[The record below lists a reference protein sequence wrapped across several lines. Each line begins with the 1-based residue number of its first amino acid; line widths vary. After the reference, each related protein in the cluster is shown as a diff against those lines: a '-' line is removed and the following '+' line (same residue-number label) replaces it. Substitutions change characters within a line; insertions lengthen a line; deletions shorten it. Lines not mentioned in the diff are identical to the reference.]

1 MAAAVTPLQTL
12 SRRAGNYAP
21 KAAPSPALLGDLDA
35 AGEGTRSRRS
45 GSRAG
50 TARGGRAASLG
61 RQGQLPFEALGEMQ
75 VAGEQEVAGIQE
87 VAGSQEVAGIQ
98 EVPGDEQVLAR
109 ETVVIRRRT
118 LVVEKAGA
126 RPGETASGLRAGDRP
141 TLRRIVL
148 ADLDD
153 QGTRDANAVDVSSPA
168 ASQRAG
174 SLTCESVPAPKRDLP
189 IVLEAVGTVA
199 ITALGMAALLF
210 LG

>member
-87 VAGSQEVAGIQ
+87 VAGSQEV
-98 EVPGDEQVLAR
+98 PRDEQVLAR

>member
-87 VAGSQEVAGIQ
+87 VAGSQ